1 MLTRNLTWC
10 MITLQKKSTAN
21 LQEHVPCTKP
31 NQPTANPSP
40 HREINMSQDFG
51 ETQKEQ
57 LISILTN
64 ELKMLRSKVDA
75 SQQDLAS
82 RLGLSRQAY
91 AAIESKA
98 QKMTWSNFLALLM
111 IFTNNEATAKIID
124 WIEAYPPELKQYL
137 GMTGSSTK
145 SIGKNVKRVKSD
157 SIKPMAGGLTNK
169 GTRIVTSPPSTGAT
183 IGAQVP

>member
-1 MLTRNLTWC
+1 
-10 MITLQKKSTAN
+10 
-21 LQEHVPCTKP
+21 
-31 NQPTANPSP
+31 
-40 HREINMSQDFG
+40 MSHDFG
-51 ETQKEQ
+51 EAQKEQ

-111 IFTNNEATAKIID
+111 IFTNNEATARIID
-124 WIEAYPPELKQYL
+124 WIEAYPPELKRYL
-137 GMTGSSTK
+137 SLADTTAK
-145 SIGKNVKRVKSD
+145 TIGKDVKKVKSD
-157 SIKPMAGGLTNK
+157 SIKPLAGDSIEKSKRKLNAL
-169 GTRIVTSPPSTGAT
+169 PPTGAT
-183 IGAQVP
+183 LNSQAT